1 MADDQNTLLLKIQ
14 QYEKFVNEVLRSK
27 LKSCFVARENYLSEI
42 QEYLQLKKTIDNLNE
57 LDVNPLKTKV
67 DLGCGFFVQAEVP
80 DVSMIFVSVGFGFFL
95 ELTHPEAC
103 SFIIKKVEQLGERV
117 KVLEDEASHINAD
130 IKMMLNTLG
139 QLQGIIPSGKLNA
152 LTKQSNIWA
161 GGAWAPT
168 DCTSKYRVNIV
179 IPYRARQEQLRA
191 FLHYF
196 HRYLQSQEIAYQI
209 IVIEQSQEGEFNRGK
224 LFNIG
229 FVESQK
235 RFPSDCYIF
244 HDVDLIP
251 QSLNNIYACAAM
263 PRHLSS
269 AVDTF
274 SYQLPY
280 CGIFGG

>member
-27 LKSCFVARENYLSEI
+27 LKSCFLARENYLSEI
-42 QEYLQLKKTIDNLNE
+42 QEYLQLKKTIENLME

-80 DVSMIFVSVGFGFFL
+80 DVSMIFVSVGYGFFL

-103 SFIIKKVEQLGERV
+103 SFIGKKVEQLRECA

-139 QLQGIIPSGKLNA
+139 QLQGIIPAGRHPSSYGNFCVHQYEKQLSKKVVTVSFNVSD
-152 LTKQSNIWA
+152 LELKTLRKQSNIGL

-179 IPYRARQEQLRA
+179 IPYRDRLDQLRA

-196 HRYLQSQEIAYQI
+196 HRYLQAQEIAYQV
-209 IVIEQSQEGEFNRGK
+209 IVIEQSQGGEFNRGK
-224 LFNIG
+224 LLNVG

-244 HDVDLIP
+244 HD
-251 QSLNNIYACAAM
+251 
-263 PRHLSS
+263 
-269 AVDTF
+269 
-274 SYQLPY
+274 SYRDDK
-280 CGIFGG
+280 